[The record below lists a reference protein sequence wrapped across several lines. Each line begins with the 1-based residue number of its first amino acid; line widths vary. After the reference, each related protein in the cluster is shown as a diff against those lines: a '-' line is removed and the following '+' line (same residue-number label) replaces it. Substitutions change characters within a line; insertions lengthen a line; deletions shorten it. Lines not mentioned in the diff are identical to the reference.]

1 MAPGAALLFAIA
13 AGAAVGNLYWAQ
25 PLLATLAGSF
35 GVSTGTAGLVVTITQ
50 IGYAIGVFF
59 LVPLGDIVN
68 RKRMIP
74 AFMLLSAAA
83 LAASGLAPSFPV
95 LLATF
100 ALVGLS
106 TVAGQLLVPLAG
118 DLATDEQRG
127 RVLGTVASGAVF
139 GLLIARA
146 VSGIVTDFLGWRA
159 IFLGAAGL
167 MLILAAVMARY
178 LPSLTPRDAIPYRK
192 LLLSVLRTAAQN
204 ARVRITAFMGAATMS
219 VFTLF
224 WTALTFLLAGA
235 PYSYSTT
242 QIGLISLVGI
252 AGAVAVQRAGRLF
265 DRGLAVPA
273 IGMGLLLALVS
284 VTIVGVGASS
294 LAAILVA
301 IALFSVGIQSVQ
313 VLVQTRMLS
322 LDPSARSRLNTVL
335 VVGNFIGGAIG
346 SALAGLLWSLGGWV
360 AVMTAAAGIIG
371 IALTI
376 WFAQRKHGLAG

>member
-25 PLLATLAGSF
+25 PLLATLADSF

-74 AFMLLSAAA
+74 AFMLLSAVA

-127 RVLGTVASGAVF
+127 RVLGTVASGAVL

-146 VSGIVTDFLGWRA
+146 AT
-159 IFLGAAGL
+159 GL

-204 ARVRITAFMGAATMS
+204 ARVRITAFLGAATMS

-235 PYSYSTT
+235 PYSYPTT

-265 DRGLAVPA
+265 DRGLALPA

-284 VTIVGVGASS
+284 VTIAGVGASF

-322 LDPSARSRLNTVL
+322 LDPSARSRLNTVM